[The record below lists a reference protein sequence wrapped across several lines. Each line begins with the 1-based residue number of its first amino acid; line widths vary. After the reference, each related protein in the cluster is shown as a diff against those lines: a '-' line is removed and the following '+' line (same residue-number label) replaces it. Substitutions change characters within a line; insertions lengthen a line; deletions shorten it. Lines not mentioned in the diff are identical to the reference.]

1 MTQALHTLLEH
12 AERQRNEALA
22 LLLQAEEAARR
33 LQQQGLQLVAYRDEY
48 RLRQPGLGG
57 RSVSI
62 ELLRSH
68 HEFMQRLE
76 QALTQQEGQMAL
88 ADNRLTTRRAE
99 LLALETRVASVRKLL
114 ERRSHEQRRRSDRQD
129 QRTTDDAAQH
139 ATRSPGPLSA
149 NWPDNSETQAL
160 THH

>member
-1 MTQALHTLLEH
+1 MTSALNTLLDH

-22 LLLQAEEAARR
+22 LLMQAEEVARR
-33 LQQQGLQLVAYRDEY
+33 LQQQALQLSVYRDEY

-57 RSVSI
+57 RAVSI

-76 QALTQQEGQMAL
+76 QALLQQQGQL
-88 ADNRLTTRRAE
+88 AGAEERLTLRRAD

-114 ERRSHEQRRRSDRQD
+114 ERRGSEERRRAARQD
-129 QRTTDDAAQH
+129 QRATDESAQQTRRAEGARSAAW
-139 ATRSPGPLSA
+139 SGGSDLLP
-149 NWPDNSETQAL
+149 L
-160 THH
+160 TH

>member
-12 AERQRNEALA
+12 AERLRNEALA

-33 LQQQGLQLVAYRDEY
+33 LQQQALQLVAYREEY

-57 RSVSI
+57 RSTSI

-88 ADNRLTTRRAE
+88 SNNRLTARRAE

-114 ERRSHEQRRRSDRQD
+114 DRRSLEQRRRSDRQE
-129 QRTTDDAAQH
+129 QRISDDAAQH
-139 ATRSPGPLSA
+139 ATRNPGPLSA
-149 NWPDNSETQAL
+149 AWSASTEAQPL

>member
-12 AERQRNEALA
+12 AERLRNEALA
-22 LLLQAEEAARR
+22 LLLQAEEASRR
-33 LQQQGLQLVAYRDEY
+33 LQQQEMQLLTYRDEY
-48 RLRQPGLGG
+48 RQRQPGLGG

-76 QALTQQEGQMAL
+76 QALTQQQGQMTQSQ
-88 ADNRLTTRRAE
+88 NRLITRRAE

-114 ERRSHEQRRRSDRQD
+114 ERRSGEQRRRSDRQD
-129 QRTTDDAAQH
+129 QRISDDAAQH
-139 ATRSPGPLSA
+139 AARAAGPLGAAWSGGA
-149 NWPDNSETQAL
+149 EAQSG

>member
-12 AERQRNEALA
+12 AERLRNEALA
-22 LLLQAEEAARR
+22 ALLQAEEAARR
-33 LQQQGLQLVAYRDEY
+33 LQQQEMQLLAYRDEY
-48 RLRQPGLGG
+48 RQRQPGLGG

-76 QALTQQEGQMAL
+76 QALTQQQGQMTTTQ
-88 ADNRLTTRRAE
+88 NRLTTRRAE
-99 LLALETRVASVRKLL
+99 LLALETRVASVRKLMD
-114 ERRSHEQRRRSDRQD
+114 RRSGEQRRRSDRQE
-129 QRTTDDAAQH
+129 QRISDDAAQH
-139 ATRSPGPLSA
+139 AARTAGPLSA
-149 NWPDNSETQAL
+149 AWSAGTETQPN